1 MKPKTIA
8 VVLAGAVAR
17 GAFEAGVIRALAEAN
32 VQISRI
38 VAASS
43 GALNGTLLASAVRGR
58 DVKGAADRLHA
69 LWLDHAAWTQVFHAS
84 VRDVI
89 HGEGISDQQKLLEI
103 LRANIAPSQP
113 ADPAQVSLRIMVAP
127 LRGTL
132 GDIGGIPATTY
143 EAFQEFTAQTF
154 ASQAALE
161 DMFTAATASAAFP
174 IVFAPVEVGAL
185 GPCIDGG
192 TVNNTPVKHALGD
205 PAVEAIVVVS
215 TSVED
220 AAAPAELHGVGL
232 IGHLA
237 EMLIDERLYRD
248 LREAVD
254 VNHALDALDQLVAGG
269 QLSAAQRGQVLGAIG
284 WADRRKIELV
294 RIRPVEDIAGNAFSG
309 FFDRDVRAELL
320 ESGYQRGLTVLSEL
334 GWLDP

>member
-1 MKPKTIA
+1 MTPKPIA

-17 GAFEAGVIRALAEAN
+17 GAFEAGVIRALSEAN
-32 VQISRI
+32 VQIVRI

-43 GALNGTLLASAVRGR
+43 GALNGSLLASAVRAR
-58 DVKGAADRLHA
+58 EVRTAADRLHA
-69 LWLDHAAWTQVFHAS
+69 LWLDHAGWTQVFHAS
-84 VRDVI
+84 ARDLL
-89 HGEGISDQQKLLEI
+89 HGEGISDQQKLREI
-103 LRANIAPSQP
+103 LRDNIAPSQV
-113 ADPAQVSLRIMVAP
+113 ADPAPINLRIMVAP
-127 LRGTL
+127 LRGTI
-132 GDIGGIPATTY
+132 GDIGGTPATTY
-143 EAFQEFTAQTF
+143 EAFREYTADTF

-161 DMFTAATASAAFP
+161 DLFTAATASAAFP
-174 IVFAPVEVGAL
+174 IVFAPVEVDKL
-185 GPCIDGG
+185 GPCVDGG

-205 PAVEAIVVVS
+205 PSVEAVVVVS

-220 AAAPAELHGVGL
+220 ATAPAALHGVGL

-254 VNHALDALDQLVAGG
+254 VNHALDALDALVA
-269 QLSAAQRGQVLGAIG
+269 AAQLTAGQRAQVLGAIG
-284 WADRRKIELV
+284 WAERRKIDLV

-320 ESGYQRGLTVLSEL
+320 EAGYQRGLTVLSEL
-334 GWLDP
+334 GWLD